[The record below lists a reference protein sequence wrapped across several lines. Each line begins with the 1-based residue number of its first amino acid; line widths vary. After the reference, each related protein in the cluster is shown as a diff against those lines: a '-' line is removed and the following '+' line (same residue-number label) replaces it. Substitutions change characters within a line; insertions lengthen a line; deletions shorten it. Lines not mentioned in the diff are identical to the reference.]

1 MHFIMSRTYLSC
13 RTRSRTCHTDA
24 QYGISP
30 QIALILGPIQPSHH
44 GIDAFKF
51 SSYVKFIL
59 NQSRAYD
66 RLDIANDSVNPQA
79 VVGGLGVDA
88 VVRNRARLL
97 RSRPW
102 TLRKAQSPEMILSMH
117 S

>member
-1 MHFIMSRTYLSC
+1 MHFTMSRTYLSC

-66 RLDIANDSVNPQA
+66 RLDIANGSVNPQA
-79 VVGGLGVDA
+79 VVGGLVA
-88 VVRNRARLL
+88 VSELDCFVVALGRSGRHNR
-97 RSRPW
+97 P
-102 TLRKAQSPEMILSMH
+102 K
-117 S
+117 